1 MINNDIKNILIS
13 KEQIQ
18 GKVKLLGEEISRD
31 YKDRELLLVCILK
44 GSLMFMADLMKYI
57 NTYVEI
63 DFMGVSSYGNSI
75 ISSGQVRIMKDL
87 DMSVEGKDILIV
99 EDIIDTG
106 ITLNYICNY
115 IKGKGAKSVEII
127 TLLDKP
133 SGRKV
138 NIDAKYKGFKVGNE
152 FVVGYGLDYAE
163 KYRNLSYIGV
173 LDESVY
179 NKTTDLFNKNWC
191 DKIL

>member
-87 DMSVEGKDILIV
+87 DMSV
-99 EDIIDTG
+99 DTG

-179 NKTTDLFNKNWC
+179 K
-191 DKIL
+191 

>member
-115 IKGKGAKSVEII
+115 IKG
-127 TLLDKP
+127 
-133 SGRKV
+133 
-138 NIDAKYKGFKVGNE
+138 NE

-179 NKTTDLFNKNWC
+179 K
-191 DKIL
+191 